1 MTNGEEVVVRAVM
14 KPIPTLMQPLHS
26 VDVRSHEEV
35 LASKERSDVCAVSA
49 ASVVGEAMTAFVMA
63 EAVLEKFGS
72 DAMVDLLAAMA
83 AYKARVQEG

>member
-1 MTNGEEVVVRAVM
+1 
-14 KPIPTLMQPLHS
+14 
-26 VDVRSHEEV
+26 
-35 LASKERSDVCAVSA
+35 
-49 ASVVGEAMTAFVMA
+49 MTAFVMA